1 MGKLYQLLVSAPAVI
16 TEYADIAISAEERK
30 NMTRFVS
37 ALKLQEGKNLGSNQK
52 FAKELSEMHKLVAKF
67 LPCWAV
73 TSLSAKGRIPF
84 APAIYDL
91 LIIDEASQCDIASI
105 LPLLYRVKRV
115 VIIGDNKQLPHISSI
130 SKKQDINLLQKYN
143 VGYC

>member
-1 MGKLYQLLVSAPAVI
+1 MPVNDCNVKNRHTHKWLLTRPI
-16 TEYADIAISAEERK
+16 DISAEERK

-73 TSLSAKGRIPF
+73 TSLSAKGR
-84 APAIYDL
+84 
-91 LIIDEASQCDIASI
+91 
-105 LPLLYRVKRV
+105 KRFV
-115 VIIGDNKQLPHISSI
+115 FLAFH
-130 SKKQDINLLQKYN
+130 QK
-143 VGYC
+143 VR